1 MIWSQSTAW
10 FQTIKLY
17 LFYWTTGTDLIMI
30 IFSASI
36 ESFNFSLFHT
46 KFLPDLFRF
55 FASNHYLH
63 FLNLF
68 LHLFYL
74 LCFYLFVFYLQN
86 DPVLIIMI
94 AIIITHQLK
103 SLKHEINKKAL
114 INEWSKFGQS
124 LGIVWPPTPNHS
136 PLRNL
141 ASKPLTSDSGF
152 RNKRSEIL
160 PCKWRSSSTPKLI
173 LLKTN
178 EVCNDLLLVSQA
190 RHCQEC

>member
-1 MIWSQSTAW
+1 
-10 FQTIKLY
+10 
-17 LFYWTTGTDLIMI
+17 MI

-63 FLNLF
+63 FQNLY
-68 LHLFYL
+68 LHPFCL

-94 AIIITHQLK
+94 VIIITHQLK
-103 SLKHEINKKAL
+103 SLKSEINKKAL

-124 LGIVWPPTPNHS
+124 LGVGWPPRPNHRSLRPNDS
-136 PLRNL
+136 PLMNL
-141 ASKPLTSDSGF
+141 TSKPLTSDSGF

-160 PCKWRSSSTPKLI
+160 PC
-173 LLKTN
+173 
-178 EVCNDLLLVSQA
+178 E
-190 RHCQEC
+190 